1 MDKGNC
7 SSLTEFFF
15 LGITNN
21 TEVKVT
27 LFIMFLIVYIIDLLA
42 NLGMIIIIRMDS
54 QLHTP
59 MYFFLSHLSFCDL
72 CYSTAVAPK
81 MLVDIFA
88 KNKSIPIVG
97 CALQF
102 LIFCIFVDS
111 ECLLLAVMAFDR
123 YKAISNP
130 LLYTVNMSSTVCSLL
145 TAGVYMVGMADA
157 LIHTTLAFRLCFCGS
172 NEINHFFCDV
182 PPLLLLSCSDTQLN
196 ELMIFTIFGFIE
208 LSTIS
213 GVLVSYCYIFL
224 SVLKIHSA
232 EGRLKAFSTCTSHL
246 TAVAIFQGTM
256 LFMYFRPSS
265 AYSLDQDKM
274 TSLFYTLVIPM
285 LNPLIYSLR
294 NQDVK
299 EALEKLKKK
308 KIGFKKIGI

>member
-15 LGITNN
+15 LGITSS

-27 LFIMFLIVYIIDLLA
+27 LFIMLLVVYIIDLLA

-59 MYFFLSHLSFCDL
+59 MYFFLSHLSVCDL
-72 CYSTAVAPK
+72 CYSTAVGPK

-88 KNKSIPIVG
+88 KNKSISFYG
-97 CALQF
+97 CAVQF
-102 LIFCIFVDS
+102 LIFCTFADS

-145 TAGVYMVGMADA
+145 VAGVYTVAMADA

-172 NEINHFFCDV
+172 NEINHFFCDL
-182 PPLLLLSCSDTQLN
+182 PPLYLLSCSDTQVN
-196 ELMIFTIFGFIE
+196 ELAVFTIFGFIE
-208 LSTIS
+208 LSSIS
-213 GVLVSYCYIFL
+213 GGLVSYCYIIL

-265 AYSLDQDKM
+265 SYSLDQDKM

-294 NQDVK
+294 NKDVK
-299 EALEKLKKK
+299 ETLEKLKKK
-308 KIGFKKIGI
+308 FLI